1 MTDFVKLILKQKNR
15 GFDKQW
21 KFWFVIIFQGGPSW
35 NLFCFMKKVRLVLAS
50 PTHKKMRESLIF
62 FQTWKKMF
70 CTIILAKGSNTTWK
84 NWDFQKKTQWT
95 QNLHV
100 TENWVSRP
108 WNGSWK
114 KQNVFWKAELIS
126 DMTDKVV
133 FWKSKF
139 KAS

>member
-1 MTDFVKLILKQKNR
+1 MTDFVKLNLKQKNR

-50 PTHKKMRESLIF
+50 PTQKKWEKVGF
-62 FQTWKKMF
+62 FSKPEKNVLHDHFGKGVKHDMKKLRF
-70 CTIILAKGSNTTWK
+70 P
-84 NWDFQKKTQWT
+84 KKTQWT

-100 TENWVSRP
+100 TENWVSQL

-133 FWKSKF
+133 FRKSKF
-139 KAS
+139 KAT

>member
-1 MTDFVKLILKQKNR
+1 MKN
-15 GFDKQW
+15 
-21 KFWFVIIFQGGPSW
+21 WFSSKKIGGLTNNENFGSSSFFKGGPVGI
-35 NLFCFMKKVRLVLAS
+35 CFAS
-50 PTHKKMRESLIF
+50 
-62 FQTWKKMF
+62 WKKSDWF
-70 CTIILAKGSNTTWK
+70 LPPQHIKKWEKVWFFSKPEKKCSARSFWQRGQTRHEKIEIK
-84 NWDFQKKTQWT
+84 KKTQWT

-133 FWKSKF
+133 FRKSKF
-139 KAS
+139 KAT

>member
-15 GFDKQW
+15 GGRQNENFGSSSFFK
-21 KFWFVIIFQGGPSW
+21 GGPVGICFASW
-35 NLFCFMKKVRLVLAS
+35 KKSDWFL
-50 PTHKKMRESLIF
+50 PPQHIKKMRESLIF
-62 FQTWKKMF
+62 FPNLNKNFLHNHSGKEVKHDMKKLRF
-70 CTIILAKGSNTTWK
+70 P
-84 NWDFQKKTQWT
+84 KKTQWT

-114 KQNVFWKAELIS
+114 KQNVFWKAELNS

-133 FWKSKF
+133 FQKSKF
-139 KAS
+139 KAT

>member
-1 MTDFVKLILKQKNR
+1 MTDFVKLILKQKIGGLTNNENF
-15 GFDKQW
+15 GSSSFFK
-21 KFWFVIIFQGGPSW
+21 GGPVGI
-35 NLFCFMKKVRLVLAS
+35 CFAS
-50 PTHKKMRESLIF
+50 
-62 FQTWKKMF
+62 WKKSDWF
-70 CTIILAKGSNTTWK
+70 LPPQHIKKWEKVWFFSKPEK
-84 NWDFQKKTQWT
+84 NVLQDHFGKEVKHDIKNLDFQKKPQWT

-133 FWKSKF
+133 FRKSKF
-139 KAS
+139 KAT